1 MATRKILGK
10 VIAEARASHTGRDGD
25 LFFDDSSNQF
35 FISDGTTAG
44 GAPLVLNTL
53 RNVAAFTASTTLTV
67 AQSGSVI
74 TGNAA
79 AGMTVTLPAAEAGL
93 QFSIHVG
100 TTITSNAFTIT
111 GATASD
117 VMQGQLISNDFTDLG
132 TLTIMN
138 ENVATVAFDQPA
150 ADDHQIVMDG
160 TTKGGK
166 LGSYVNCVAISAA
179 IWHVDG
185 FLSSDGSLATC
196 FT

>member
-35 FISDGTTAG
+35 FISDGSTAG
-44 GAPLVLNTL
+44 GVPLVLHYI
-53 RNVAAFTASTTLTV
+53 RNVVNATSDTTLTV
-67 AQSGSVI
+67 AQSGSI
-74 TGNAA
+74 CTGNKAD
-79 AGMTVTLPAAEAGL
+79 GITITLPAAAAGL
-93 QFSIHVG
+93 TYAVHVG
-100 TTITSNAFTIT
+100 TTITSNSFTIT
-111 GATASD
+111 AASSAD
-117 VMQGQLISNDFTDLG
+117 TMQGQLISNDFTDLG
-132 TLTIMN
+132 SLTIMN
-138 ENVATVAFDQPA
+138 ESVATVGFDQPA

-166 LGSYVNCVAISAA
+166 LGSYVNCTAITAA

>member
-93 QFSIHVG
+93 QFSVHVG
-100 TTITSNAFTIT
+100 TTITSNTFTIT
-111 GATASD
+111 GASSADT
-117 VMQGQLISNDFTDLG
+117 MQGQLISNDFTDLG
-132 TLTIMN
+132 SVTVLN
-138 ENVATVAFDQPA
+138 ENVATIAFDQPA

-166 LGSYVNCVAISAA
+166 LGSYVNCTAISAA

>member
-1 MATRKILGK
+1 MATRKLLGK
-10 VIAEARASHTGRDGD
+10 HIAEARASHTGRDGD

-35 FISDGTTAG
+35 FISDGSTAG
-44 GAPLVLNTL
+44 GTALVLNTL
-53 RNVAAFTASTTLTV
+53 RNVAAFTASTSLTT

-79 AGMTVTLPAAEAGL
+79 AGMTVTLPAAAAGL
-93 QFSIHVG
+93 QDSIHVG

-111 GATASD
+111 GATSAD
-117 VMQGQLISNDFTDLG
+117 TMQGQLISNDFTDLG
-132 TLTIMN
+132 SLTIMN

-150 ADDHQIVMDG
+150 AADHQIVMDG

-166 LGSYVNCVAISAA
+166 LGSFVNCVAISDSK
-179 IWHVDG
+179 WFVDG

>member
-150 ADDHQIVMDG
+150 ADDHQLVMDG

>member
-1 MATRKILGK
+1 MATRKITAK
-10 VIAEARASHTGRDGD
+10 VIAQARASHTGRDGD

-44 GAPLVLNTL
+44 GAPLVLHSL
-53 RNVAAFTASTTLTV
+53 RNVAAYTASVTLTV
-67 AQSGSVI
+67 QQSGSVI

-100 TTITSNAFTIT
+100 TTITSNTFTIT
-111 GATASD
+111 GASSADT
-117 VMQGQLISNDFTDLG
+117 MQGQLITNDFSDLG
-132 TLTIMN
+132 SLTVLN
-138 ENVATVAFDQPA
+138 ENVATVGFDQPA

>member
-35 FISDGTTAG
+35 FISDGSTAG
-44 GAPLVLNTL
+44 GVPLVLHYI
-53 RNVAAFTASTTLTV
+53 RNVVSASADTTITV
-67 AQSGSVI
+67 AQSGSVC
-74 TGNAA
+74 TGNKAD
-79 AGMTVTLPAAEAGL
+79 GITITLPAAATGL
-93 QFSIHVG
+93 TYAVHVG
-100 TTITSNAFTIT
+100 TTITSNSFTIT
-111 GATASD
+111 AASSAD
-117 VMQGQLISNDFTDLG
+117 TMQGQLISNDFTDLG
-132 TLTIMN
+132 SITLLN
-138 ENVATVAFDQPA
+138 ESVATVGFDQPA

-166 LGSYVNCVAISAA
+166 LGSYVNCTAITAA

>member
-1 MATRKILGK
+1 MATRKISAK
-10 VIAEARASHTGRDGD
+10 VITQARASHTGRDGD

-35 FISDGTTAG
+35 FISDGSTAG
-44 GAPLVLNTL
+44 GVPLVLHYI
-53 RNVAAFTASTTLTV
+53 RNVVSATSDTTLTV
-67 AQSGSVI
+67 AQSGSVCSGSKADGI
-74 TGNAA
+74 TI
-79 AGMTVTLPAAEAGL
+79 TLPAAAAGL
-93 QFSIHVG
+93 TYAVHVA

-111 GATASD
+111 AASSAD
-117 VMQGQLISNDFTDLG
+117 TMQGQLVSNDFTDLG
-132 TLTIMN
+132 SITLLN
-138 ENVATVAFDQPA
+138 ENVATVGFDQPA

-166 LGSYVNCVAISAA
+166 LGSYVNCTAITAA

>member
-1 MATRKILGK
+1 MATRKIHGK
-10 VIAEARASHTGRDGD
+10 VITQARASHTGQDGD

-35 FISDGTTAG
+35 FISDGSTAG
-44 GAPLVLNTL
+44 GVPLVLHYM
-53 RNVAAFTASTTLTV
+53 RNVVAATSDTTLTV
-67 AQSGSVI
+67 QQSGSICTGSKADGI
-74 TGNAA
+74 TI
-79 AGMTVTLPAAEAGL
+79 TLPAAEAGL
-93 QFSIHVG
+93 VFGVHVA
-100 TTITSNAFTIT
+100 TTITSNSFTIT
-111 GATASD
+111 AASD
-117 VMQGQLISNDFTDLG
+117 ADTMQGQLISNDFSDLG
-132 TLTIMN
+132 SLTIMN

-166 LGSYVNCVAISAA
+166 LGSYVNCTAITAA

>member
-35 FISDGTTAG
+35 FISDGSTAG
-44 GAPLVLNTL
+44 GVPLVLHYI
-53 RNVAAFTASTTLTV
+53 RNVVSATSNTTLTV
-67 AQSGSVI
+67 AQSGSVC
-74 TGNAA
+74 TGNKAD
-79 AGMTVTLPAAEAGL
+79 GITITLPAAATGL
-93 QFSIHVG
+93 TYAVHVG
-100 TTITSNAFTIT
+100 TTITSNSFTIT
-111 GATASD
+111 AASSAD
-117 VMQGQLISNDFTDLG
+117 TMQGQLISNDFTDLG
-132 TLTIMN
+132 SITLLN
-138 ENVATVAFDQPA
+138 ESVATVGFDQPA

-166 LGSYVNCVAISAA
+166 LGSYVNCTAITTA

>member
-1 MATRKILGK
+1 MATRKITAK
-10 VIAEARASHTGRDGD
+10 VIAQARASHTGRDGD

-44 GAPLVLNTL
+44 GTALVLNTL
-53 RNVAAFTASTTLTV
+53 RNVAAFTASTALTV
-67 AQSGSVI
+67 AQSGSII

-93 QFSIHVG
+93 QYSIHVG
-100 TTITSNAFTIT
+100 TTITSNAFTIS
-111 GATASD
+111 GATSAD
-117 VMQGQLISNDFTDLG
+117 TMQGQLISNDFTDLG
-132 TLTIMN
+132 SITLLN
-138 ENVATVAFDQPA
+138 EGVATVGFDQPA

-166 LGSYVNCVAISAA
+166 LGSYVNCVAISDSK
-179 IWHVDG
+179 WFVDG
-185 FLSSDGSLATC
+185 LLSSDGSLATC

>member
-35 FISDGTTAG
+35 FISDGSTAG
-44 GAPLVLNTL
+44 GVPLVLHYI
-53 RNVAAFTASTTLTV
+53 RNVVSATSDTTLTV
-67 AQSGSVI
+67 AQSGSI
-74 TGNAA
+74 CTGNKAD
-79 AGMTVTLPAAEAGL
+79 GITITLPAAATGL
-93 QFSIHVG
+93 TYAVHVG

-111 GATASD
+111 AASSAD
-117 VMQGQLISNDFTDLG
+117 TMQGQLISNDFTDLG
-132 TLTIMN
+132 SLTIMN
-138 ENVATVAFDQPA
+138 ENVTTVAFDQPA

-166 LGSYVNCVAISAA
+166 LGSYVNCTAITGA

>member
-53 RNVAAFTASTTLTV
+53 RNVAAFTASTNLTV

-79 AGMTVTLPAAEAGL
+79 AGMTVTLPAAAAGL
-93 QFSIHVG
+93 QYSIHVG
-100 TTITSNAFTIT
+100 TTITSNAFTIS
-111 GATASD
+111 GATSAD
-117 VMQGQLISNDFTDLG
+117 TMQGQLISNDFTDLG
-132 TLTIMN
+132 SITLLN
-138 ENVATVAFDQPA
+138 ESVATVGFDQPEA
-150 ADDHQIVMDG
+150 ADHQIVMNG
-160 TTKGGK
+160 TTTGGK
-166 LGSYVNCVAISAA
+166 LGSYVNCTAISASK
-179 IWHVDG
+179 WMVDG
-185 FLSSDGSLATC
+185 LLSSDGSLATC

>member
-1 MATRKILGK
+1 MATRKISAK
-10 VIAEARASHTGRDGD
+10 VITQARASHTGRDGD

-35 FISDGTTAG
+35 FISDGSTAG
-44 GAPLVLNTL
+44 GVPLVLHYI
-53 RNVAAFTASTTLTV
+53 RNVVSATSNTTLTV
-67 AQSGSVI
+67 AQSGSVCSGSKADGI
-74 TGNAA
+74 TI
-79 AGMTVTLPAAEAGL
+79 TLPAAAAGL
-93 QFSIHVG
+93 TYAVHVA

-111 GATASD
+111 AASSAD
-117 VMQGQLISNDFTDLG
+117 TMQGQLISNDFTDLG
-132 TLTIMN
+132 SITLLN
-138 ENVATVAFDQPA
+138 ENVATVGFDQPA

-166 LGSYVNCVAISAA
+166 LGSYVNCTAITAA

>member
-35 FISDGTTAG
+35 FISDGSTAG
-44 GAPLVLNTL
+44 GVPLVLHYI
-53 RNVAAFTASTTLTV
+53 RNVVSASADTTLTV
-67 AQSGSVI
+67 AQSGSVC
-74 TGNAA
+74 TGNKAD
-79 AGMTVTLPAAEAGL
+79 GITITLPAAATGL
-93 QFSIHVG
+93 TYAVHVG
-100 TTITSNAFTIT
+100 TTITSNTFTIT
-111 GATASD
+111 AASSAD
-117 VMQGQLISNDFTDLG
+117 TMQGQLISNDFTDLG
-132 TLTIMN
+132 SITLLN
-138 ENVATVAFDQPA
+138 ESVATVGFDQPA

-166 LGSYVNCVAISAA
+166 LGSYVNCTAITAA

>member
-35 FISDGTTAG
+35 FISDGSTAG
-44 GAPLVLNTL
+44 GVPLVLHYI
-53 RNVAAFTASTTLTV
+53 RNVVSASADTTLTV
-67 AQSGSVI
+67 AQSGSVC
-74 TGNAA
+74 TGNKAD
-79 AGMTVTLPAAEAGL
+79 GITITLPAAATGL
-93 QFSIHVG
+93 TYAVHVG
-100 TTITSNAFTIT
+100 TTITSNSFTIT
-111 GATASD
+111 AASSAD
-117 VMQGQLISNDFTDLG
+117 TMQGQLISNDFTDLG
-132 TLTIMN
+132 SITLLN
-138 ENVATVAFDQPA
+138 ESVATVGFDQPA

-166 LGSYVNCVAISAA
+166 LGSYVNCTAITAA

>member
-1 MATRKILGK
+1 MATRKIHGK
-10 VIAEARASHTGRDGD
+10 VIAEARSAHTGRDGD

-44 GAPLVLNTL
+44 GAPLVLHSL

-67 AQSGSVI
+67 QQSGSVI

-79 AGMTVTLPAAEAGL
+79 AGMTVTLPAAAAGL
-93 QFSIHVG
+93 QYSIHVG

-111 GATASD
+111 GATSAD
-117 VMQGQLISNDFTDLG
+117 TMQGQLISNDFTDLG
-132 TLTIMN
+132 SLTVLN

-150 ADDHQIVMDG
+150 AADHQIVMDG

-166 LGSYVNCVAISAA
+166 LGSFVNCVAISDSK
-179 IWHVDG
+179 WFVDG

>member
-35 FISDGTTAG
+35 FISDGSTAG
-44 GAPLVLNTL
+44 GVPLVLHYI
-53 RNVAAFTASTTLTV
+53 RNVVSATSDTTLTV
-67 AQSGSVI
+67 AQSGSI
-74 TGNAA
+74 CTGNKAD
-79 AGMTVTLPAAEAGL
+79 GITITLPAAATGL
-93 QFSIHVG
+93 TYAVHVG

-111 GATASD
+111 AASSAD
-117 VMQGQLISNDFTDLG
+117 TMQGQLISNDFTDLG
-132 TLTIMN
+132 SLTIMN
-138 ENVATVAFDQPA
+138 ENVTTVAFDQPA
-150 ADDHQIVMDG
+150 ADDHQIAMDG

-166 LGSYVNCVAISAA
+166 LGSYVNCTAITAA

>member
-1 MATRKILGK
+1 MATRKLLGK
-10 VIAEARASHTGRDGD
+10 HIDEARASHTGRDGD

-35 FISDGTTAG
+35 FISDGSTAG
-44 GAPLVLNTL
+44 GVPLVLHYI
-53 RNVAAFTASTTLTV
+53 RNVVSATSNTTLTV
-67 AQSGSVI
+67 AQSGSVC
-74 TGNAA
+74 TGNKAD
-79 AGMTVTLPAAEAGL
+79 GITITLPAAATGL
-93 QFSIHVG
+93 TYAVHVG

-111 GATASD
+111 AASSAD
-117 VMQGQLISNDFTDLG
+117 TMQGQLISNDFTDLG
-132 TLTIMN
+132 SITLLN
-138 ENVATVAFDQPA
+138 ESVATVGFDQPA

-185 FLSSDGSLATC
+185 LLSSDGSLATC

>member
-93 QFSIHVG
+93 HFSIHVG
-100 TTITSNAFTIT
+100 TTITSNTFTIT
-111 GATASD
+111 GASSADT
-117 VMQGQLISNDFTDLG
+117 MQGQLISNDFTDLG
-132 TLTIMN
+132 SLTKLN

-166 LGSYVNCVAISAA
+166 LGSYVNCTAISAA